1 MIGADFGLGFVFGP
15 ALGGISLGWRV
26 TAPFWI
32 VAALSTLN
40 MIFGFFILS
49 KSLNEECRRPFGR
62 RDLNPFYL

>member
-15 ALGGISLGWRV
+15 ALGGISSGWRV

-40 MIFGFFILS
+40 MIFGFFYFIRIF
-49 KSLNEECRRPFGR
+49 E
-62 RDLNPFYL
+62 